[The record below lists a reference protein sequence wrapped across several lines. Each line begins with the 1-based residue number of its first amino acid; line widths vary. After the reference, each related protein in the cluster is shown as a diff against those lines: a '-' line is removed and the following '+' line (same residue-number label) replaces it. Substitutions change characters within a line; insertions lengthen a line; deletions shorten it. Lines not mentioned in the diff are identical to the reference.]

1 MPRDADAP
9 MTDRTTTDGREPSLP
24 VAPADPLLAV
34 RDLRG
39 ARLWPEHRR
48 TLSAIDAGDVDAAA
62 ATMASHV
69 RQSRVGDAARSS
81 DRASAVVTGSAGSPA
96 GP

>member
-24 VAPADPLLAV
+24 AAPGDPLLAV

-39 ARLWPEHRR
+39 ARL
-48 TLSAIDAGDVDAAA
+48 
-62 ATMASHV
+62 
-69 RQSRVGDAARSS
+69 
-81 DRASAVVTGSAGSPA
+81 
-96 GP
+96 